1 MGASTHLGRAP
12 SGFAGPAWQGGRVRT
27 WTLPLYWKVC
37 LINGTVF
44 LAGTLALL
52 LSPASVSRRALL
64 SEVVIVALGLA
75 AMLVTNALL
84 LRASLVPIDRVVRQM
99 ATVDLHEPGQRLT
112 TGAGGPGGRLVAS
125 FNAMLDRLENERSS
139 SDARALAA
147 EEEERH
153 RIARE
158 LHDQVGQQ
166 LTVVLLGLKQVQQQ
180 APAELVEELELVR
193 ASARA
198 GLDDVRRVAR
208 ELRPGVLDD
217 LGLNSALAALAT
229 GFTAHGGCVV
239 RRSIAPGLPALPQAT
254 ELVVYRVAQEALT
267 NAARHAAADSVEL
280 TLQRLGQRVVLGIDD
295 DGRGIPDGASGA
307 GLRGMRERARSV
319 GGNLRVSGSPGRG
332 TRVRLSVPI
341 PTEEER

>member
-1 MGASTHLGRAP
+1 M
-12 SGFAGPAWQGGRVRT
+12 RT
-27 WTLPLYWKVC
+27 WTLPLYWRVC

-52 LSPASVSRRALL
+52 LLPVSVSRRTVVSEALVL
-64 SEVVIVALGLA
+64 TLGLA
-75 AMLVTNALL
+75 VMLVTNALL
-84 LRASLVPIDRVVRQM
+84 LRASLAPIDRVVRQM
-99 ATVDLHEPGQRLT
+99 ATVDLLEPGQRLP
-112 TGAGGPGGRLVAS
+112 TGTRGPGARLVAS
-125 FNAMLDRLENERSS
+125 FNAMLDRLEAERSG

-158 LHDQVGQQ
+158 LHDEVGQQ
-166 LTVVLLGLKQVQQQ
+166 LTVVLLGLKQVQRR

-193 ASARA
+193 ESARA

-217 LGLNSALAALAT
+217 LGLHSALAALAT
-229 GFTAHGGCVV
+229 GFSAHGGATV
-239 RRSIAPGLPALPQAT
+239 RRSIAPGLPALPPAT

-267 NAARHAAADSVEL
+267 NAARHARATRVEL
-280 TLQRLGQRVVLGIDD
+280 TLQRLGDRVVLGVAD
-295 DGRGIPDGASGA
+295 DGRGLVADAAGA

-319 GGNLRVSGSPGRG
+319 GGTLEIDSAPGQG
-332 TRVRLSVPI
+332 TRVRLSVPVD
-341 PTEEER
+341 PS